1 MPNALEK
8 RIYELTDALRNQWQ
22 LGYEAAL
29 VELDID
35 PETHIQSTKNPIDP
49 CSSQAC
55 HSPHMVEVAG
65 L

>member
-1 MPNALEK
+1 MPSPLEK

-35 PETHIQSTKNPIDP
+35 PETHIQSTRNPW
-49 CSSQAC
+49 
-55 HSPHMVEVAG
+55 
-65 L
+65 